1 MEKNNQS
8 INQSNNLEM
17 DKQTNKSINFQ
28 KMVVSYF
35 LSNMNSHHDLC
46 LVGTKNIFFAR
57 PKSSAFRKICTVN
70 WNALFIADAS

>member
-1 MEKNNQS
+1 
-8 INQSNNLEM
+8 M

-28 KMVVSYF
+28 QMVVSYF
-35 LSNMNSHHDLC
+35 LSNMNSPHDLC

-57 PKSSAFRKICTVN
+57 PKSFRKICTVK